1 MMNYVTLSLVLH
13 YIGLII
19 TTRSLGRLMDRAYIL

>member
-1 MMNYVTLSLVLH
+1 MNYVMLNLVLH

-19 TTRSLGRLMDRAYIL
+19 ITRRLDHLMDRVYIL

>member
-1 MMNYVTLSLVLH
+1 MNYVTLSLVLH

-19 TTRSLGRLMDRAYIL
+19 ITRRLDHLMDRVYIL